1 MGLIPKLVENTF
13 NSTLVP
19 LVKAVQLLHLS
30 PNMISTLGIVPSIVA
45 AFLLAKGHFV
55 LGGVFILLGGILDMI
70 DGKLARLTKRTS
82 KFGALYDSAL
92 DRFAEL
98 AMYTGLGYYFVFRGM
113 NLASF
118 MVVIAASGSI
128 MVSYVRAR
136 AESHGFSCNV
146 GWMRRG
152 ERIVILGGAALLS
165 FFPQPF
171 DYAVFYFLKI
181 IPVDIYYL
189 YPPMPIT
196 LAIGFVAIFTPITVV
211 QRIYEVWKQ
220 TKNERE
226 TQVIVPLMKPED
238 TTEILGKDKI

>member
-1 MGLIPKLVENTF
+1 MGLIPKFVEDRF
-13 NSTLVP
+13 NATLVP
-19 LVKAVQLLHLS
+19 LVKAVHFLHLS
-30 PNMISTLGIVPSIVA
+30 PNVISTVGIIPSFIA
-45 AFLLAKGHFV
+45 AFLLAYGHFV

-70 DGKLARLTKRTS
+70 DGKLARLTNRTS
-82 KFGALYDSAL
+82 KFGALYDSTL

-113 NLASF
+113 NLASL

-136 AESHGFSCNV
+136 AESHGFHCNV

-152 ERIVILGGAALLS
+152 ERIVFLGGAALLS

-171 DYAVFYFLKI
+171 DYVILLLLKI
-181 IPVDIYYL
+181 VPFDIYYL

-196 LAIGFVAIFTPITVV
+196 LAIGLIAIFTPITVA
-211 QRIYEVWKQ
+211 QRILEVWKQ
-220 TKNERE
+220 TKTERSIK
-226 TQVIVPLMKPED
+226 TLTPIIKQKDSPE
-238 TTEILGKDKI
+238 IP